1 MSERIINERIKNAVY
16 VAVTGGTFYY
26 AAKLLKM
33 DANAALIVGTAIG
46 KILATPTP
54 QKYDTNIPI

>member
-1 MSERIINERIKNAVY
+1 MSEELNERIKEAVY
-16 VAVTGGTFYY
+16 VALTGGTFYY

-46 KILATPTP
+46 KILATP
-54 QKYDTNIPI
+54 QKTKYHV

>member
-1 MSERIINERIKNAVY
+1 MSQNLIDERIKNAVY
-16 VAVTGGTFYY
+16 VALTGGTFYY

-54 QKYDTNIPI
+54 KKYDTNIPV

>member
-1 MSERIINERIKNAVY
+1 MPNELNEKIKEAVY
-16 VAVTGGTFYY
+16 VALSGGTFYY

-46 KILATPTP
+46 RILSTPIKT
-54 QKYDTNIPI
+54 QQHG